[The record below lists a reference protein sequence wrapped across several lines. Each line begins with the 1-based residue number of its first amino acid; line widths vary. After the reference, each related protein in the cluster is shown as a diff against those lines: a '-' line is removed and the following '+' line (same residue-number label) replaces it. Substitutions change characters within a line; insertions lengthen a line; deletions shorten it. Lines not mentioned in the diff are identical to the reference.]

1 MHVFLVYECYNHI
14 VIIMQTLESSELIG
28 SINSVTESPHEV
40 LRTVNPYK
48 LIFSANLKTFGEPLQ
63 KIVHNT
69 NNSELYD
76 SYTVTLQGYSYVPKS
91 KFLVKS
97 NGSSLTGIDKN
108 SSCSSFNHK
117 DFLEDTQSF
126 YVDPA
131 NAYKMSWTTGGTTFK
146 DTNGY
151 IGINDKV
158 YVGYSPEKTIVS
170 ALVKTGS
177 DDTSINYMFNHSKI
191 NPNTNNNITDEEDK
205 YDIPLTCYN
214 SAQVGMRSNG
224 HIKNTNFIH
233 ENTLLMTMMDNK
245 SLFFGTP
252 NSDLEN
258 DIKTWINDLDSDYDS
273 NEIKNISSN
282 NFVLDQNAK
291 IIQGINVVLDN
302 NANVLCCLTTLAT
315 GEIESNPTNEIRS
328 GSETKTIVLPVDNK
342 LGLDKREDTNIN
354 DNSNGY
360 NYNGKGWPVSYNSV
374 DPSKESMYTVLYPT
388 NTSGFGSITPL
399 DSTLLLSKKY
409 IMGSL
414 TTGSGN
420 IKPTTDYE
428 NQYKY
433 FVFNYTAPATVLLDS
448 HILDVF
454 NRSVDFAIGG
464 LDNYGLIYIQ
474 FDFEVS
480 NSVVKTTVTL
490 KARKINYKVEYI
502 KGQDSTIIKTGDF
515 KKDDTKSKPYLPS
528 DYLKDIATDAPLK
541 GYSVYNKV
549 DEAHTTSLKKLY
561 RPVGLYKENKY
572 YEGHNDT
579 VNTNVKSAN
588 IIPEGGF
595 INIDCKDRAIYKI
608 DGELKSG
615 GKVNYQC
622 GTKPVNNLTRY
633 ASVAYSGYYPNAYDP
648 TKASTLNKKTDNGV
662 ITDASAD
669 TYFMPLERRNTLTF
683 ECPDNKVLT
692 SLFTFDKLKHG
703 LIEHRTEYTCG
714 TYL

>member
-1 MHVFLVYECYNHI
+1 
-14 VIIMQTLESSELIG
+14 MQTLESSELIS
-28 SINSVTESPHEV
+28 SIDNVNESPHEV

-69 NNSELYD
+69 DNSELYD
-76 SYTVTLQGYSYVPKS
+76 SSPATSTKYSYVPKS

-97 NGSSLTGIDKN
+97 NGSSVTGIIKN
-108 SSCSSFNHK
+108 TYCSSFNHK
-117 DFLEDTQSF
+117 DFLNNTQSF

-131 NAYKMSWTTGGTTFK
+131 NAYKMSWVTSGLASNYNDGYEYV
-146 DTNGY
+146 NGKY
-151 IGINDKV
+151 
-158 YVGYSPEKTIVS
+158 YLGYSPEKTIVS

-177 DDTSINYMFNHSKI
+177 DDTSINYMFNHNKI
-191 NPNTNNNITDEEDK
+191 NNNTNEDNNIS
-205 YDIPLTCYN
+205 LTCYN
-214 SAQVGMRSNG
+214 SDQVGMRSNG
-224 HIKNTNFIH
+224 HIKNTNFMH
-233 ENTLLMTMMDNK
+233 ENTLLMTMMDGK

-258 DIKTWINDLDSDYDS
+258 NINTWINDLNSDYNS
-273 NEIKNISSN
+273 NKIINITSN
-282 NFVLDQNAK
+282 NFVVDQNAK

-315 GEIESNPTNEIRS
+315 GEIESDPTNEISS
-328 GSETKTIVLPVDNK
+328 GSETKTIALPIDNK
-342 LGLDKREDTNIN
+342 IGNGAHKYDE
-354 DNSNGY
+354 NSISYFGT
-360 NYNGKGWPVSYNSV
+360 PVAYDPMN
-374 DPSKESMYTVLYPT
+374 PSKVSLYTVHYPT
-388 NTSGFGSITPL
+388 NISGFTDITPL
-399 DSTLLLSKKY
+399 DDTLLLSKNYK
-409 IMGSL
+409 MGSL
-414 TTGSGN
+414 TASFGN
-420 IKPTTDYE
+420 IQPLTSSE

-433 FVFNYTAPATVLLDS
+433 FVFNYTAPATVLLES
-448 HILDVF
+448 LILEVF
-454 NRSVDFAIGG
+454 NASVNSAIGNF
-464 LDNYGLIYIQ
+464 DHYGLIYIQ
-474 FDFEVS
+474 FDFEIS
-480 NSVVKTTVTL
+480 NASVKTTVTL
-490 KARKINYKVEYI
+490 KARKINYNVEYI
-502 KGQDSTIIKTGDF
+502 SGQDSNIVRTGDF
-515 KKDDTKSKPYLPS
+515 KKDKSKPYSPS

-549 DEAHTTSLKKLY
+549 VKTDMKKFKGMY
-561 RPVGLYKENKY
+561 KHIELYKENKY

-579 VNTNVKSAN
+579 ANTNVKNAN
-588 IIPEGGF
+588 SIQDAGF

-608 DGELKSG
+608 DGVLKSD

-622 GTKPVNNLTRY
+622 GTKPVNNLTRH
-633 ASVAYSGYYPNAYDP
+633 ASLAYSGYYPGAYDP
-648 TKASTLNKKTDNGV
+648 TKASTLNKKTSNNE

>member
-14 VIIMQTLESSELIG
+14 VIIMQTLESSELI
-28 SINSVTESPHEV
+28 SSVDNVNESPREV

-48 LIFSANLKTFGEPLQ
+48 LIFSTNLKTFGEPLQ

-76 SYTVTLQGYSYVPKS
+76 SCPFCSNGYSYVPKS

-97 NGSSLTGIDKN
+97 NGSSLTEFHEDLDCTN
-108 SSCSSFNHK
+108 FNHK
-117 DFLEDTQSF
+117 EFLNKTESI
-126 YVDPA
+126 YIDPA
-131 NAYKMSWTTGGTTFK
+131 NAYKISWTTGGTTLK
-146 DTNGY
+146 DTGGL
-151 IGINDKV
+151 IFMNDKV

-177 DDTSINYMFNHSKI
+177 DNININSMFDHNKIIANANTSYK
-191 NPNTNNNITDEEDK
+191 
-205 YDIPLTCYN
+205 IPLTCSRKSGIFKEIHYN
-214 SAQVGMRSNG
+214 SGE
-224 HIKNTNFIH
+224 TNLMH
-233 ENTLLMTMMDNK
+233 ENTLLMTMMDGK

-258 DIKTWINDLDSDYDS
+258 KINTWINNLESNYNF
-273 NEIKNISSN
+273 NEIINISSN

-291 IIQGINVVLDN
+291 IIQGINVVLDD

-315 GEIESNPTNEIRS
+315 GEIESNGSTNEIRS
-328 GSETKTIVLPVDNK
+328 GSETKTIALPIDNK
-342 LGLDKREDTNIN
+342 IGNGAHKDSDIGIN
-354 DNSNGY
+354 YFGT
-360 NYNGKGWPVSYNSV
+360 PVSYNSA
-374 DPSKESMYTVLYPT
+374 DPSKASLYTVHYPT
-388 NTSGFGSITPL
+388 DTQGFGSITPL
-399 DSTLLLSKKY
+399 DDTLLFSKKY
-409 IMGSL
+409 IRNSE
-414 TTGSGN
+414 TSEN
-420 IKPTTDYE
+420 INMLDNAKQQ
-428 NQYKY
+428 QYKY

-448 HILDVF
+448 YILYVF
-454 NRSVDFAIGG
+454 NRSVGLATSS

-474 FDFEVS
+474 FDFEIMDQS
-480 NSVVKTTVTL
+480 RVKTTVTL
-490 KARKINYKVEYI
+490 KARKINYNVEYI
-502 KGQDSTIIKTGDF
+502 KGQDPNIIRTGDF
-515 KKDDTKSKPYLPS
+515 KRDSTKSRPYLPR

-549 DEAHTTSLKKLY
+549 DEGHTTNLKKMY

-572 YEGHNDT
+572 YEDHNDT
-579 VNTNVKSAN
+579 ANTNVKSAN
-588 IIPEGGF
+588 IIQEGGF
-595 INIDCKDRAIYKI
+595 INVDCKDRAIYKI
-608 DGELKSG
+608 DNEFKE

-622 GTKPVNNLTRY
+622 GTKPVNNLTRH
-633 ASVAYSGYYPNAYDP
+633 ASVAYSGYYPGAYDP
-648 TKASTLNKKTDNGV
+648 TKASTLNKKTNNNE

>member
-1 MHVFLVYECYNHI
+1 MHVFLVYRSYNHF
-14 VIIMQTLESSELIG
+14 VIIMQTLESLNLI
-28 SINSVTESPHEV
+28 SSVDSLTESPHEV
-40 LRTVNPYK
+40 LRTINPYK

-76 SYTVTLQGYSYVPKS
+76 SYPVTSTGYSYVPKS

-108 SSCSSFNHK
+108 TNCSSFNHK
-117 DFLEDTQSF
+117 DFLNNTQSF
-126 YVDPA
+126 YIDPA
-131 NAYKMSWTTGGTTFK
+131 NAYKMSWTTGGTTLK
-146 DTNGY
+146 DTSGL
-151 IGINDKV
+151 ISINDKV
-158 YVGYSPEKTIVS
+158 YIGYSPEKTIVS
-170 ALVKTGS
+170 ALVKIGS
-177 DDTSINYMFNHSKI
+177 DSKSINSMFNHREI
-191 NPNTNNNITDEEDK
+191 NKGVDANNNIS
-205 YDIPLTCYN
+205 LSCYN
-214 SAQVGMRSNG
+214 SNQIG
-224 HIKNTNFIH
+224 IKIGDNIENTNFIH
-233 ENTLLMTMMDNK
+233 NNTLLMTMMNGK

-252 NSDLEN
+252 KSELEN
-258 DIKTWINDLDSDYDS
+258 DIHTWINDLDSDYDS
-273 NEIKNISSN
+273 DEIKNISSN
-282 NFVLDQNAK
+282 NFVVDQNAK

-315 GEIESNPTNEIRS
+315 GEIESNGSTNEIKS
-328 GSETKTIVLPVDNK
+328 GSETKTMVLPVDNK
-342 LGLDKREDTNIN
+342 IESSDYGGN
-354 DNSNGY
+354 DNNDITY
-360 NYNGKGWPVSYNSV
+360 HKTPVSYNSV
-374 DPSKESMYTVLYPT
+374 DPSKVSMYTVNYPT
-388 NTSGFGSITPL
+388 DISGAESISPLDNTLLFSKKYTSGF
-399 DSTLLLSKKY
+399 
-409 IMGSL
+409 L
-414 TTGSGN
+414 TTVSGN
-420 IKPTTDYE
+420 IIPT
-428 NQYKY
+428 NNNIKQQYKY

-448 HILDVF
+448 HILYVF
-454 NRSVDFAIGG
+454 NRSVDIAIGG
-464 LDNYGLIYIQ
+464 FNDYGLIYIQ

-480 NSVVKTTVTL
+480 DASVKTTVTL
-490 KARKINYKVEYI
+490 KARKINYNVEYV
-502 KGQDSTIIKTGDF
+502 KGQDLNIVKTGDF
-515 KKDDTKSKPYLPS
+515 KKDTNTKSKPYLPS
-528 DYLKDIATDAPLK
+528 DYLKDIATNAPLK

-549 DEAHTTSLKKLY
+549 DEGHAANLKKMY

-588 IIPEGGF
+588 IIQEGGF

-622 GTKPVNNLTRY
+622 GTKPVNNLTRH
-633 ASVAYSGYYPNAYDP
+633 ASIAYSGYYPGAYDP
-648 TKASTLNKKTDNGV
+648 KKASTLNKKTDNYE

>member
-1 MHVFLVYECYNHI
+1 MHVFLVYRSYNHL
-14 VIIMQTLESSELIG
+14 VIIMQTLESSKLI
-28 SINSVTESPHEV
+28 SSVDSLTESPHEV

-48 LIFSANLKTFGEPLQ
+48 PIFSANLKTFGEPLQ

-76 SYTVTLQGYSYVPKS
+76 SYTVTSQGYSYVPKS

-108 SSCSSFNHK
+108 TNCSSFNHK
-117 DFLEDTQSF
+117 DFLNNTQSF
-126 YVDPA
+126 YIDPV

-146 DTNGY
+146 DTDGY

-170 ALVKTGS
+170 ALVKIGS
-177 DDTSINYMFNHSKI
+177 DSKSINSMFNHREI
-191 NPNTNNNITDEEDK
+191 NKGVDANNNIS
-205 YDIPLTCYN
+205 LSCYN
-214 SAQVGMRSNG
+214 SNQIG
-224 HIKNTNFIH
+224 IKIGDNIENTNFIH
-233 ENTLLMTMMDNK
+233 NNTLLMTMMNGK

-252 NSDLEN
+252 KSELEN
-258 DIKTWINDLDSDYDS
+258 DIHTWINDLDSDYDS
-273 NEIKNISSN
+273 DEIKNISSN
-282 NFVLDQNAK
+282 NFVVDQTAK

-315 GEIESNPTNEIRS
+315 GEIESNGSTNEIRS
-328 GSETKTIVLPVDNK
+328 GSETKTMVLPVDNK
-342 LGLDKREDTNIN
+342 IESSDYGGN
-354 DNSNGY
+354 DNNDITY
-360 NYNGKGWPVSYNSV
+360 HKTPVSYNSV
-374 DPSKESMYTVLYPT
+374 DPSKVSMYTVNYPT
-388 NTSGFGSITPL
+388 DISGAESISPLDNTLLFSKKYTSGF
-399 DSTLLLSKKY
+399 
-409 IMGSL
+409 L
-414 TTGSGN
+414 TTVSGN
-420 IKPTTDYE
+420 IIPT
-428 NQYKY
+428 NNNIKQQYKY

-448 HILDVF
+448 HILYVF
-454 NRSVDFAIGG
+454 NRSVDLAIGG

-474 FDFEVS
+474 FDFKIMDKS
-480 NSVVKTTVTL
+480 TVKTTVTL
-490 KARKINYKVEYI
+490 KARKINYNVEYV
-502 KGQDSTIIKTGDF
+502 KGQDLNIVKTGDF
-515 KKDDTKSKPYLPS
+515 KKGDTKSKPYLPS
-528 DYLKDIATDAPLK
+528 DYLKDIATNAPLK

-549 DEAHTTSLKKLY
+549 DEGSTTNLKKMY

-572 YEGHNDT
+572 YEGHYDT
-579 VNTNVKSAN
+579 ANTNVKSAN
-588 IIPEGGF
+588 IIPEAGF
-595 INIDCKDRAIYKI
+595 INIDCKDRAIYNI
-608 DGELKSG
+608 DSELKE

-622 GTKPVNNLTRY
+622 GTKPVNNLTRH
-633 ASVAYSGYYPNAYDP
+633 ASVAYSGYYPGAYDP
-648 TKASTLNKKTDNGV
+648 KKASTLNKKTDNYE

>member
-1 MHVFLVYECYNHI
+1 
-14 VIIMQTLESSELIG
+14 MQTLESSKLID
-28 SINSVTESPHEV
+28 SIDSVKESPHEV

-69 NNSELYD
+69 NNDKLYD
-76 SYTVTLQGYSYVPKS
+76 PYTITSQGYSYVPKS

-97 NGSSLTGIDKN
+97 NGSSLTEFHEDLVCPN
-108 SSCSSFNHK
+108 FNHK
-117 DFLEDTQSF
+117 EFLNKTESI
-126 YVDPA
+126 YVDPN
-131 NAYKMSWTTGGTTFK
+131 NAYKLSWATSGTTLK

-177 DDTSINYMFNHSKI
+177 NNKSINYMFNHSRI
-191 NPNTNNNITDEEDK
+191 NNNVNKDN
-205 YDIPLTCYN
+205 DISLTCSRKLNFFEEERYD
-214 SAQVGMRSNG
+214 SG
-224 HIKNTNFIH
+224 KTNLMH
-233 ENTLLMTMMDNK
+233 ENTLLMTMMDGK

-252 NSDLEN
+252 NPDLEN
-258 DIKTWINDLDSDYDS
+258 KINTWINNINSNYDS
-273 NEIKNISSN
+273 NEIINISSN

-315 GEIESNPTNEIRS
+315 GEIESNGSTNEIRS

-342 LGLDKREDTNIN
+342 IGSGDRGNN
-354 DNSNGY
+354 NNSNDDGI
-360 NYNGKGWPVSYNSV
+360 NYSGTPVSYNSV
-374 DPSKESMYTVLYPT
+374 DPSKVSIHTVQYPT
-388 NTSGFGSITPL
+388 DISGFGSISPL
-399 DSTLLLSKKY
+399 DDTLLFSKNY
-409 IMGSL
+409 MLGYL
-414 TTGSGN
+414 TTSQGN
-420 IKPTTDYE
+420 IIPLTNRE

-448 HILDVF
+448 HILYVF
-454 NRSVDFAIGG
+454 NRSVDLAIGG

-474 FDFEVS
+474 FDFKIMD

-490 KARKINYKVEYI
+490 KARKINYNVEYI
-502 KGQDSTIIKTGDF
+502 KGQDLNIVKTGDF
-515 KKDDTKSKPYLPS
+515 KKDTTKSKPYLPS
-528 DYLKDIATDAPLK
+528 DYLKDIATNAPLK
-541 GYSVYNKV
+541 GYSVYNKI
-549 DEAHTTSLKKLY
+549 DEGRTTNLKKMY

-579 VNTNVKSAN
+579 ANTNVKSAN

-595 INIDCKDRAIYKI
+595 MNIDCKDRAIYKI

>member
-14 VIIMQTLESSELIG
+14 VIIMQTLESSELI
-28 SINSVTESPHEV
+28 SSVDNVNESPHEV

-69 NNSELYD
+69 DNSELYD
-76 SYTVTLQGYSYVPKS
+76 NSKPYTVTSQGYSYVPKS

-97 NGSSLTGIDKN
+97 NGASLTGIDKN
-108 SSCSSFNHK
+108 TSCSSFNHK
-117 DFLEDTQSF
+117 DFLNNTQSF
-126 YVDPA
+126 YVDP
-131 NAYKMSWTTGGTTFK
+131 NSVYKLSWITGGTTLKNTSGLIFM
-146 DTNGY
+146 
-151 IGINDKV
+151 NDKV

-177 DDTSINYMFNHSKI
+177 DDTSINYMFNHSEIIK
-191 NPNTNNNITDEEDK
+191 NVDSK
-205 YDIPLTCYN
+205 YNIPLTCYN
-214 SAQVGMRSNG
+214 SYQIGIKSNG
-224 HIKNTNFIH
+224 TIENTNFIH
-233 ENTLLMTMMDNK
+233 ENTLLMTMMNGK

-252 NSDLEN
+252 NSDLKEKI
-258 DIKTWINDLDSDYDS
+258 DIWINDLNSNNNSNDNS
-273 NEIKNISSN
+273 NEIINISSN
-282 NFVLDQNAK
+282 NFVVDQNAK
-291 IIQGINVVLDN
+291 IIQGINVVLDD

-315 GEIESNPTNEIRS
+315 GEIESDGSTNENRS
-328 GSETKTIVLPVDNK
+328 GSETKTIALPVDNK
-342 LGLDKREDTNIN
+342 IGSGDRGNDNNIN
-354 DNSNGY
+354 DDGI
-360 NYNGKGWPVSYNSV
+360 NYSGTPVSYDSV
-374 DPSKESMYTVLYPT
+374 DPSKVSMYTVLYPT
-388 NTSGFGSITPL
+388 NTSGFQSISPL
-399 DSTLLLSKKY
+399 DDTLLFSKKY
-409 IMGSL
+409 KMGSL
-414 TTGSGN
+414 TTSSGT

-448 HILDVF
+448 HILHVF
-454 NRSVDFAIGG
+454 NRSVDLAIGG

-474 FDFEVS
+474 FDFKIMD
-480 NSVVKTTVTL
+480 NSIVKTTVTL
-490 KARKINYKVEYI
+490 KARKINYSVEYI
-502 KGQDSTIIKTGDF
+502 KEQGSNIIKTGDF
-515 KKDDTKSKPYLPS
+515 KRDSIKSRPYLPR

-549 DEAHTTSLKKLY
+549 EEPRSENLKKMY

-579 VNTNVKSAN
+579 ANTNVKSAN
-588 IIPEGGF
+588 IIQEGGF

-608 DGELKSG
+608 DGELKPG

-622 GTKPVNNLTRY
+622 GTKPVNNLTRH
-633 ASVAYSGYYPNAYDP
+633 ASIAYSGYYPGAYNHRS
-648 TKASTLNKKTDNGV
+648 ASTLNKKTNNYE

-683 ECPDNKVLT
+683 KCPDNKVLT

>member
-14 VIIMQTLESSELIG
+14 VIIMQTLKSSELIS
-28 SINSVTESPHEV
+28 SIDDVNESPHEV

-48 LIFSANLKTFGEPLQ
+48 LIFSANLKTFGRPLQ

-76 SYTVTLQGYSYVPKS
+76 NSKPYSVTSQGYSYVPKS

-97 NGSSLTGIDKN
+97 SGSSLTEFQEGLVCPN
-108 SSCSSFNHK
+108 FNYS
-117 DFLEDTQSF
+117 DFLDKTQSF

-131 NAYKMSWTTGGTTFK
+131 NAYKMSWITGGTTLK
-146 DTNGY
+146 DTGGY
-151 IGINDKV
+151 ISINDKV

-177 DDTSINYMFNHSKI
+177 NDINVNSMFDHGKI
-191 NPNTNNNITDEEDK
+191 IKNVDAK
-205 YDIPLTCYN
+205 YNIPLTCSSKSGIFKKIHYN
-214 SAQVGMRSNG
+214 LG
-224 HIKNTNFIH
+224 KTNLMH
-233 ENTLLMTMMDNK
+233 ENTLLMTMMDGK

-252 NSDLEN
+252 NSDLKEKI
-258 DIKTWINDLDSDYDS
+258 DIWINDLDSNDDSNDDS
-273 NEIKNISSN
+273 NEIINISSN
-282 NFVLDQNAK
+282 NFVVDQNAK
-291 IIQGINVVLDN
+291 IIQGINVVLDD

-315 GEIESNPTNEIRS
+315 GEIESDGSTNEIIS
-328 GSETKTIVLPVDNK
+328 KSETKTIVLPVDNK
-342 LGLDKREDTNIN
+342 IGSGDRGNN
-354 DNSNGY
+354 NNSNDDGI
-360 NYNGKGWPVSYNSV
+360 NYSGTPVSYDSV
-374 DPSKESMYTVLYPT
+374 DPSKVSMYTVLYPT
-388 NTSGFGSITPL
+388 NTSGFGNISPL
-399 DSTLLLSKKY
+399 DDTLLFSKNY
-409 IMGSL
+409 TMSSV
-414 TTGSGN
+414 TSDN
-420 IKPTTDYE
+420 INKLDNE
-428 NQYKY
+428 KQQQYKY

-448 HILDVF
+448 HILHVF
-454 NRSVDFAIGG
+454 NRSVDLAISG

-474 FDFEVS
+474 FDFKIMDKS
-480 NSVVKTTVTL
+480 IVKTTVTL
-490 KARKINYKVEYI
+490 KARKINYSVEYI
-502 KGQDSTIIKTGDF
+502 KEQGSNIIQTGDF
-515 KKDDTKSKPYLPS
+515 KKDNKPRPYLPS
-528 DYLKDIATDAPLK
+528 DYLKDIATNAPLK

-549 DEAHTTSLKKLY
+549 DEAHETSLKKMY

-579 VNTNVKSAN
+579 ANTNVKSAN
-588 IIPEGGF
+588 IIQEGGF

-622 GTKPVNNLTRY
+622 GTKPVNNLTRHV
-633 ASVAYSGYYPNAYDP
+633 SVAYSGYYPGAYDP

-669 TYFMPLERRNTLTF
+669 AYFMPLERRNTLTF
-683 ECPDNKVLT
+683 KCPDNKVLT

>member
-14 VIIMQTLESSELIG
+14 VIIMQTLESSELI
-28 SINSVTESPHEV
+28 SSVDRLTESPLEV

-69 NNSELYD
+69 NNDKLYD
-76 SYTVTLQGYSYVPKS
+76 PYTITSQGYSYVPKS

-97 NGSSLTGIDKN
+97 SGSSLTEFQEGLVCPN
-108 SSCSSFNHK
+108 FNYS
-117 DFLEDTQSF
+117 DFLDKTQSF
-126 YVDPA
+126 YIDPA
-131 NAYKMSWTTGGTTFK
+131 NAYKMSWITGGTTLK
-146 DTNGY
+146 DTGGL
-151 IGINDKV
+151 ITTNDKV
-158 YVGYSPEKTIVS
+158 YIGYSPEKTIIS

-177 DDTSINYMFNHSKI
+177 NDTNDNSININSMFDHNKI
-191 NPNTNNNITDEEDK
+191 IKNVDAK
-205 YDIPLTCYN
+205 YNIPLTCSRKNGIFKEIHYN
-214 SAQVGMRSNG
+214 SGV
-224 HIKNTNFIH
+224 TNLMH
-233 ENTLLMTMMDNK
+233 ENTLLMTMMNGK

-258 DIKTWINDLDSDYDS
+258 EINTWINDLNSDYDS
-273 NEIKNISSN
+273 NEIINISSN
-282 NFVLDQNAK
+282 NFVVDQNAK
-291 IIQGINVVLDN
+291 IIQGINVVLDD

-315 GEIESNPTNEIRS
+315 GEIESNGSTNEIRS
-328 GSETKTIVLPVDNK
+328 GSETKTIALPVDNK
-342 LGLDKREDTNIN
+342 IGPGDRGNN
-354 DNSNGY
+354 NNSNDDGI
-360 NYNGKGWPVSYNSV
+360 NYSGTPISYSSV
-374 DPSKESMYTVLYPT
+374 DPSKVSMYTVLYPT
-388 NTSGFGSITPL
+388 NTSGFQSISPL
-399 DSTLLLSKKY
+399 DDTLLFSKKY
-409 IMGSL
+409 TMSSV
-414 TTGSGN
+414 TSDN
-420 IKPTTDYE
+420 INKLDNE
-428 NQYKY
+428 KQQQYKY

-448 HILDVF
+448 HILHVF
-454 NRSVDFAIGG
+454 NRSVDLAIGG

-474 FDFEVS
+474 FDFKILD

-490 KARKINYKVEYI
+490 KARKINYSVEYI
-502 KGQDSTIIKTGDF
+502 KGQDSNIVKTGDF
-515 KKDDTKSKPYLPS
+515 KRDSTKSRPYLPR
-528 DYLKDIATDAPLK
+528 DYLKDIATNAPLK
-541 GYSVYNKV
+541 GYSVYNKI
-549 DEAHTTSLKKLY
+549 DEGSTTNLKKMY

-579 VNTNVKSAN
+579 ANTNVKSAN
-588 IIPEGGF
+588 IIQEGGF

-622 GTKPVNNLTRY
+622 GTKPVNNLTRH
-633 ASVAYSGYYPNAYDP
+633 ASVAYSGYYPGAYDP
-648 TKASTLNKKTDNGV
+648 TKASTLNKKTNNNNE